1 MTTIVCW
8 IGVILGLIAILA
20 LVIILLAAALDVLE
34 DTEIGEAIVDRI
46 LEKIRR

>member
-1 MTTIVCW
+1 MTTIVFW
-8 IGVILGLIAILA
+8 ICAILGLIAILA
-20 LVIILLAAALDVLE
+20 LVITLLAAALDLLE

>member
-1 MTTIVCW
+1 MTTIACWVCA
-8 IGVILGLIAILA
+8 ILGLIAILA
-20 LVIILLAAALDVLE
+20 LVIILFAIALGLLE

>member
-8 IGVILGLIAILA
+8 ICVILGLIAILA
-20 LVIILLAAALDVLE
+20 LAIILFAAALDLLE
-34 DTEIGEAIVDRI
+34 DTEIGGAIVDRI